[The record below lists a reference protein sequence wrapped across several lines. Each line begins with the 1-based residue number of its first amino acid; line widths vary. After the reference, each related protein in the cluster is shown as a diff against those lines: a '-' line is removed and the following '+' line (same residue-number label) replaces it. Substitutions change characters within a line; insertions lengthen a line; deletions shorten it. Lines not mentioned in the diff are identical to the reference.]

1 MTTSMFRALLAA
13 LVGIAVTL
21 TCPSDA
27 KAADAPDASAAGGD
41 DAAYGNTLR
50 LGIYAVFYHTT
61 ANDIT
66 GPFVPSGVNLKADDL
81 VTPYAAYVRRLSTHF
96 ALELALGL
104 PPLTKTEGV
113 GPATLGSVPY
123 NGQIISTARWFAP
136 TLLLNYV
143 FFDEN
148 AALRPYI
155 GVGVNY
161 TAFYDRDSTAA
172 GNAATGGPTKLELPS
187 SVGPSGTL
195 GLSYRIAPHWGV
207 YASYS
212 ITRVDT
218 TLTAETGGLI
228 RTTHIRFGPQ
238 ALVLAAGYSF

>member
-1 MTTSMFRALLAA
+1 MFRALLAA

-21 TCPSDA
+21 ICPSDA
-27 KAADAPDASAAGGD
+27 KAADAPAGSND
-41 DAAYGNTLR
+41 PIYGNTLR

-61 ANDIT
+61 ADDIT
-66 GPFVPSGVNLKADDL
+66 GALVPPGVNLNLKTDDL

-104 PPLTKTEGV
+104 PPLTKSVGV

-123 NGQIISTARWFAP
+123 NGQVISTARWFAP
-136 TLLLNYV
+136 TILLNYV
-143 FFDEN
+143 FFDDN
-148 AALRPYI
+148 TALRPYI

-218 TLTAETGGLI
+218 TLTADTAGLI